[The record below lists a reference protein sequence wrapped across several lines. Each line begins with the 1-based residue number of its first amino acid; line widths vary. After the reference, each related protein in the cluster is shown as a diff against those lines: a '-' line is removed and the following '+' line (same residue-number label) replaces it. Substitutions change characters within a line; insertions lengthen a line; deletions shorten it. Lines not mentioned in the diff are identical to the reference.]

1 MSWQGGSSR
10 SYRTLNVCFRA
21 ERRSANLLIATGF
34 AAALLPNLFV
44 HRRAAIAGPTIK
56 PVGNFAFRDSAID
69 LFKRFSKTAYC
80 WATRPMP
87 RNSSSVNGSLWLLD
101 VAAGIGWGLFWRSV
115 PGEIKMGYVFTQPI
129 IVLVGRR
136 GVEPRTYGLRV
147 LAVKRGCS

>member
-1 MSWQGGSSR
+1 MSWQGGSAR

-56 PVGNFAFRDSAID
+56 PVRNFAFRDSAID

-80 WATRPMP
+80 WATWPMP
-87 RNSSSVNGSLWLLD
+87 RNSSSVNGSLP
-101 VAAGIGWGLFWRSV
+101 VRASACIKGRAGR
-115 PGEIKMGYVFTQPI
+115 T
-129 IVLVGRR
+129 RR
-136 GVEPRTYGLRV
+136 
-147 LAVKRGCS
+147 ASRGSLTRPLMLSINLIPPLSTSA